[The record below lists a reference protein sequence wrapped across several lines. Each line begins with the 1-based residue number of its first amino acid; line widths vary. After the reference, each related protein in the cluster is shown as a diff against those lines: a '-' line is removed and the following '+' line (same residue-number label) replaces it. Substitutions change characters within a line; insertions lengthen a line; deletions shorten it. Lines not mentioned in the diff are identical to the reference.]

1 MWDNVWR
8 VWLYF
13 RKWFPHNIFALF
25 FRNSTQPKHGG
36 YIFLAQPQQAARLSS
51 SHPATRCC
59 FLLFLLLS
67 FHPLQSVNLNVKGWF
82 EVKTW
87 RAPPAAAV
95 PLSSAATMSMT
106 FLWLTAAWLSFTQ
119 TDQRWPF
126 ESRETSQLEKSRG
139 KGTLSMMSHFHGST
153 GGGNEPRYAATCQ
166 QRKEGRRLFAATRGW
181 KQCRCQTF

>member
-1 MWDNVWR
+1 MMWDNVWR
-8 VWLYF
+8 IGLYF
-13 RKWFPHNIFALF
+13 WKWFPHNIFALF

-67 FHPLQSVNLNVKGWF
+67 FHPLQSVNLNVKGRF

-106 FLWLTAAWLSFTQ
+106 FLWPTAAWLSFTQ

-139 KGTLSMMSHFHGST
+139 KGTLSRNAFSDECWNHELISHKQKTNRHFH
-153 GGGNEPRYAATCQ
+153 NH
-166 QRKEGRRLFAATRGW
+166 LTRH
-181 KQCRCQTF
+181 TILSMV